1 MPSYLSVRGRKM
13 TRTIMF
19 GCHKGGV
26 GKSGGVVQTA
36 AALARRGL
44 DVLVVDMD
52 SQANASRMLGAA
64 WNPSNPTATVS
75 EAIVANQKG
84 AAEGAVVPCGWVN
97 DGGEP
102 TNEASHIDVLP
113 SRFDLGN
120 REGEAGQVGAVR
132 RLRKA
137 LTGWTDE
144 YDFVLIDTPPSLGH
158 LVQMSMAAADAVVVV
173 SQPEYSS
180 AEAAIR
186 TADFVAQHA
195 DDLGNPELH
204 VAGILVNMYR
214 GTAEHESQL
223 EGFRDRFGPL
233 LWDLRT
239 TEEIPGFGDRELS
252 PSFVPLWSIFS
263 DADSYA
269 ASLSDVPPARKK
281 KQAIA
286 LYDAV
291 ATRIITHFDAQ
302 ESAA

>member
-1 MPSYLSVRGRKM
+1 M

-44 DVLVVDMD
+44 NILVVDMD

-64 WNPSNPTATVS
+64 WNPAHPTATVS
-75 EAIVANQKG
+75 EAIVANQNG
-84 AAEGAVVPCGWVN
+84 AAEGAVVPCGWTN
-97 DGGEP
+97 DVGEV
-102 TNEASHIDVLP
+102 TVEAARIDVVP

-120 REGEAGQVGAVR
+120 RENEAGQVGAVR

-144 YDFVLIDTPPSLGH
+144 YDYVLIDTPPSLGH
-158 LVQMSMAAADAVVVV
+158 LVQMSMAAADAVVIV

-195 DDLGNPELH
+195 EDLGNTDLH
-204 VAGILVNMYR
+204 VAGILVNMHR

-223 EGFRDRFGPL
+223 EGFRERFGPL

-252 PSFVPLWSIFS
+252 PSYIPLWSIFS
-263 DADSYA
+263 DADSFA
-269 ASLSDVPPARKK
+269 SSLSDVPPARKK
-281 KQAIA
+281 KQAVA

-291 ATRIITHFDAQ
+291 ADRIVRHFHAQ
-302 ESAA
+302 EVAA

>member
-1 MPSYLSVRGRKM
+1 M
-13 TRTIMF
+13 TRTVMF

-44 DVLVVDMD
+44 EVLVVDMD

-64 WNPSNPTATVS
+64 WNVAEPTATVS

-84 AAEGAVVPCGWVN
+84 AAEGAVVACGWVN
-97 DGGEP
+97 DAGEP
-102 TNEASHIDVLP
+102 TVEAQRIEVVP

-120 REGEAGQVGAVR
+120 RENEAGQVGAVR

-137 LTGWTDE
+137 LDGWTDS

-158 LVQMSMAAADAVVVV
+158 LVQMSMAAADAVVIV

-186 TADFVAQHA
+186 TADFVAQHSE
-195 DDLGNPELH
+195 DLGNPDLH

-223 EGFRDRFGPL
+223 EGFRERFGHL

-252 PSFVPLWSIFS
+252 PSYVPLWSIFS

-269 ASLSDVPPARKK
+269 ASLTDVPPARKK

-286 LYDAV
+286 LYDSV
-291 ATRIITHFDAQ
+291 ASQLVTHFALQ
-302 ESAA
+302 EAAA